1 VDNGS
6 SHNGARSIERMQTA
20 WPTATLVHLPVH
32 ASWLNQVEIYF
43 SILQRKAISPSNF
56 RDLDELAE
64 RITACQDRYNP
75 TAEPFDW
82 TYTRA
87 ELNAYLKRLTDHEPE
102 SRTAPGSMTPD
113 ELTGMTTSAGQQRGH
128 PLRASA
134 GWLQRC
140 LRRRSGHGAG
150 RPANHR
156 KLTALMPARHVPRSR
171 AISSGLTSGGPTR
184 VSTVLPRSKSWPR
197 HHTHGR
203 RQVSAR
209 LLRDGAIGRAG
220 RC

>member
-64 RITACQDRYNP
+64 RITAFQDRYNP

-87 ELNAYLKRLTDHEPE
+87 DLNAYLKRLTDHEPE

-113 ELTGMTTSAGQQRGH
+113 ELTGMTTSAGQQRGY
-128 PLRASA
+128 PLRQAQVGSN
-134 GWLQRC
+134 GVFVVGQDMVQVGLQTTG
-140 LRRRSGHGAG
+140 S
-150 RPANHR
+150 
-156 KLTALMPARHVPRSR
+156 
-171 AISSGLTSGGPTR
+171 
-184 VSTVLPRSKSWPR
+184 
-197 HHTHGR
+197 
-203 RQVSAR
+203 
-209 LLRDGAIGRAG
+209 
-220 RC
+220 